1 MRERLTNMKT
11 EFRPYVF
18 LDDDETSDTY
28 NLWCVRWSEI
38 MSLDGFATMEEAEE
52 ELKLLIEEE
61 KNEQV

>member
-1 MRERLTNMKT
+1 MNKFT
-11 EFRPYVF
+11 PYVF
-18 LDDDETSDTY
+18 LDDDKTSHTY

>member
-1 MRERLTNMKT
+1 MN
-11 EFRPYVF
+11 EFKPYVF
-18 LDDDETSDTY
+18 LDDDKTSHTY

-38 MSLDGFATMEEAEE
+38 MSLDGFLTKEEAEE